1 MNVSKENI
9 WHFTCDHCKGFWSVA
24 TMDNWKPTNLY
35 CTHCGKQNKNDM
47 CSCGHKIVNC
57 DCAPGCKCECNKRY
71 LDSETSFDMEKYT

>member
-1 MNVSKENI
+1 M
-9 WHFTCDHCKGFWSVA
+9 GFWSVA

-71 LDSETSFDMEKYT
+71 LDSETSFDMENYT